1 MKMKR
6 SIALVVVLLM
16 LAAAMV
22 GCTNKTTEA
31 PAADVAATEAS
42 AAEASPV
49 AAADEVVT
57 LTVWGDPDNQAIQEE
72 CFKEL
77 NALFEEKNP
86 NIKLDYQ
93 WSGSFD
99 GINIALQSDTL
110 PDLFWVQGNKTSAM
124 AEMAASGFL
133 LPLDQFNP
141 DPTGFPQGAINYAQ
155 VDGVTYC
162 SYPGFI
168 DYALIYYNAD
178 LFKANGVEEPKTYSD
193 FVKAMETLDAAGIT
207 PFSLG
212 GDFEWS
218 RYWPTQILCATLADQ
233 DLYRIIDGEKTGEFS
248 EIVYAFDQFADFCK
262 KGYFG
267 TPAGAMDESS
277 AQLAFSNGKVAMI
290 AEGTWN
296 NSLFS
301 GLDFEV
307 GHFALPDETGERVA
321 QNGYSNFTTY
331 AISSKCENPEAAW
344 KYVEFMYSMEALQIA
359 ENYWKSI
366 PAVEG
371 IEVSDPLTAA
381 VSNFQRVGNNI
392 YHVLSNVPTT
402 SGKPQDVFMSSVL
415 PGLMDGSMTGAEGM
429 QRIIDEMNK

>member
-1 MKMKR
+1 MKR
-6 SIALVVVLLM
+6 YIVPAVVLLM
-16 LAAAMV
+16 LLAAAA
-22 GCTNKTTEA
+22 GCAGPATSS
-31 PAADVAATEAS
+31 PAAQSASAEGVSTEAS
-42 AAEASPV
+42 P
-49 AAADEVVT
+49 EVKEEQVT
-57 LTVWGDPDNQAIQEE
+57 LTIWGDPDNQAIQEE

-86 NIKLDYQ
+86 DIKLDYQ

-110 PDLFWVQGNKTSAM
+110 PDLFWVQGNKSSAM
-124 AEMAASGFL
+124 AEMAKAGFL

-141 DPTGFPQGAINYAQ
+141 DPTGFPQGAIDYAQ

-168 DYALIYYNAD
+168 DYALIYYNVD
-178 LFKANGVEEPKTYSD
+178 LFKANGIEEPKTYDD
-193 FVKAMETLDAAGIT
+193 FVAAMEKLNAAGIT

-218 RYWPTQILCATLADQ
+218 RYWPTQILCATLADK
-233 DLYRIIDGEKTGEFS
+233 DLYRIIDGETTGEFP
-248 EIVYAFDQFADFCK
+248 EIVYAFDQFREFCE

-267 TPAGAMDESS
+267 KPAGAMDESS

-301 GLDFEV
+301 DLAFEV
-307 GHFALPDETGERVA
+307 GRFALPDKTGDRVA

-331 AISSKCENPEAAW
+331 AISSKCANPEAAW
-344 KYVEFMYSMEALQIA
+344 KYVEFLYSLEAMQIA
-359 ENYWKSI
+359 ENHWKSI
-366 PAVEG
+366 PAVDG
-371 IEVSDPLTAA
+371 IEIADPLTEA
-381 VSNFQRVGNNI
+381 VSNFERVGNNI
-392 YHVLSNVPTT
+392 YHVLSNVPTQT
-402 SGKPQDVFMSSVL
+402 GKPQDVFMSSVL
-415 PGLMDGSMTGAEGM
+415 PGLMNGTMTGAEGM
-429 QRIIDEMNK
+429 QKIIDEMNK

>member
-1 MKMKR
+1 MMMKR

-16 LAAAMV
+16 LVAAMT
-22 GCTNKTTEA
+22 GCASKPTTA
-31 PAADVAATEAS
+31 PAADAAPTEAS
-42 AAEASPV
+42 SVEAT
-49 AAADEVVT
+49 DEVVT
-57 LTVWGDPDNQAIQEE
+57 LKVWGDPDNQVIQEE
-72 CFKEL
+72 CFNEL

-86 NIKLDYQ
+86 NIKIDYQ

-141 DPTGFPQGAINYAQ
+141 DPTGFPQGAVNYAQ

-178 LFKANGVEEPKTYSD
+178 LFKANGIAEPTTYSD
-193 FVKAMETLDAAGIT
+193 FVNAMATLSAAGIT

-233 DLYRIIDGEKTGEFS
+233 DLYRIIGGETTGDFS
-248 EIVYAFDQFADFCK
+248 EIVYAFDQFSDFCQ

-296 NSLFS
+296 NALFS

-307 GHFALPDETGERVA
+307 GHFALPDENGDRVA

-331 AISSKCENPEAAW
+331 SISSKCEHPEEAW

-359 ENYWKSI
+359 ENHWKSI

-371 IEVSDPLTAA
+371 IEVTDPLTAA